1 MMLALTTCIMP
12 EMAAHALPLQ
22 YSAQKITLASR
33 VLQEALVAFAL
44 FVLVFATIRSDPDPI
59 RSDPKDSN
67 AERWPFREDY
77 DNVINGLV
85 VKRRPWK

>member
-1 MMLALTTCIMP
+1 MP

-59 RSDPKDSN
+59 RSDPIRKIRTLSVGHF
-67 AERWPFREDY
+67 ER
-77 DNVINGLV
+77 IMTM
-85 VKRRPWK
+85 